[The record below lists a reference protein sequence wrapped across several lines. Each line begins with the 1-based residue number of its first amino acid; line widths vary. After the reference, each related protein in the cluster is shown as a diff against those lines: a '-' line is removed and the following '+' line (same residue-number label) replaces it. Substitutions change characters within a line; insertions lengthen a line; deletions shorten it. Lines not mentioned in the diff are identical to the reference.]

1 MSIQEEVIDATVT
14 PSNDEEQSA
23 IQLHN
28 LAVIAASPIM
38 PSDIEI
44 VGTILDGGI
53 RPIAASHLDI
63 VGTLLGNRPITS
75 SHLRISEI
83 MPGNRPV
90 FFDDIKLIDHVEMAG
105 HRPILASDPALMG
118 ADMLLGNRPIFTN
131 NIDDAPA
138 LMGYID

>member
-14 PSNDEEQSA
+14 PANEEEQSA

-75 SHLRISEI
+75 SHLRIAEV
-83 MPGNRPV
+83 MPGNRPI
-90 FFDDIKLIDHVEMAG
+90 FYDDIKLIDHIEVSG

-131 NIDDAPA
+131 NTDDAPA

>member
-1 MSIQEEVIDATVT
+1 MSIQEEVIDATAT
-14 PSNDEEQSA
+14 SSSDEGQGA
-23 IQLHN
+23 IQIHN
-28 LAVIAASPIM
+28 ALAIAASPVM

-75 SHLRISEI
+75 SHLRIAEV
-83 MPGNRPV
+83 MPGNRPI
-90 FFDDIKLIDHVEMAG
+90 FYDDIKLIDHIEVSG

-118 ADMLLGNRPIFTN
+118 AEMLLGNRPIFTN
-131 NIDDAPA
+131 NTDDAPA